1 MFRVLHLTKYLK
13 SRKSHA
19 IIAVFTMFITS
30 PFIVYSQIILQKKGE
45 FKINSLSPIEILDY
59 HSETQYFLGYT
70 RTLDGLNLCLV
81 NGDGEIII
89 QKKLVGEGPDRVK
102 TSINCVAFS
111 EEGEVWVQSPSEIV
125 LLDQNLNIKTR
136 TKYQSGTNIQIYGR
150 IEYLEYYYP
159 QNSFSKFTFST
170 IPNGTSAYLDG
181 RDFRN
186 SHLIE
191 FLDFEHEKLFEIGP
205 VSDRGNFKLLDKS
218 IGSIYF
224 PIFTIDRVNKK
235 LFLTT
240 SLDDEIT
247 IYDLK
252 SQKLESRI
260 KINHYEFKILNSG
273 RIALSRLPSYNNRI
287 NLGARNHKIFSL
299 EDGLML
305 LEYIQE
311 IPSGIYEQKKALDSE
326 YHHFKDPYYHK
337 LILFNENK
345 QLSED
350 IPMPNNG
357 KLMISMPKNQL
368 LFQII
373 DPEVEEDFI
382 RYEIFEIVNE

>member
-1 MFRVLHLTKYLK
+1 MFRALHLTKYLK
-13 SRKSHA
+13 SRKLHA
-19 IIAVFTMFITS
+19 IIAVFTTFFTF
-30 PFIVYSQIILQKKGE
+30 PFIAFSQNLLQKKGE

-70 RTLDGLNLCLV
+70 RTIDGLNLCLI

-125 LLDQNLNIKTR
+125 LLDQNFNIKTR

-181 RDFRN
+181 RDFRT

-191 FLDFEHEKLFEIGP
+191 FLDLELEKLFEIGP
-205 VSDRGNFKLLDKS
+205 VSERGNFKLLDKS

-235 LFLTT
+235 LFLTA

-260 KINHYEFKILNSG
+260 KINHNEFKILNSG
-273 RIALSRLPSYNNRI
+273 RIALSRLPSYDNRI

-368 LFQII
+368 LFQIV